1 MLNKLTIEDFE
12 NSAGRVQDIVLSYQT
27 FGQALELAPVVLV
40 NHALTGNSEV
50 CGEVGWWKELIG
62 DWKAIDTR
70 KFCILAFN
78 IPGNGFSEKEENL
91 LHNYEE
97 FSLRDMAELQARAL
111 QKLGIP
117 KLFAIVGGSI
127 GGALAWELAA
137 LKPALAENV
146 IPIATDFKTT
156 DWVLAHCKVQDQ
168 ILRNSSTPVFDA
180 RMHAM
185 TFYRSPQSFTQKF
198 HRARN
203 ENTSEF
209 QVQSW
214 LSHHGK
220 KLENRFQLAAY
231 KLMNHLLTTIDISRG
246 TGKYIE
252 AARKIEGDIHIIP
265 VNSDWFFL
273 AEENWEAYVNLSLVK
288 ENVSIHEI
296 KSNHGHDAFLIE
308 NRQLASILRPI
319 FNLKNQK
326 NETIKHR
333 TLWSR

>member
-1 MLNKLTIEDFE
+1 MLNKLIIEDFE
-12 NSAGRVQDIVLSYQT
+12 NSAGRVQDINLSYQT
-27 FGQALELAPVVLV
+27 FGQPLELGPVVLV

-50 CGEVGWWKELIG
+50 CGETGWWKELIG
-62 DWKAIDTR
+62 DWKSIDTR
-70 KFCILAFN
+70 KFSVLAFN

-91 LHNYEE
+91 LHNYQE
-97 FSLRDMAELQARAL
+97 FTLHDIARLQARAL
-111 QKLGIP
+111 DKLGIE

-137 LKPALAENV
+137 LKPALAENIV
-146 IPIATDFKTT
+146 PIATDYKTT

-168 ILRNSSTPVFDA
+168 ILRNSSTPVYDA

-198 HRARN
+198 QRKKN
-203 ENTSEF
+203 ENTTEF
-209 QVQSW
+209 QIQSW

-220 KLENRFQLAAY
+220 KLETRFQLAAY

-246 TGKYIE
+246 SGKYIE
-252 AARKIEGDIHIIP
+252 AARKIEGNIHIIP
-265 VNSDWFFL
+265 VSSDWFFL

-296 KSNHGHDAFLIE
+296 KSIHGHDAFLME
-308 NRQLASILRPI
+308 NRQLSSILRPI
-319 FNLKNQK
+319 FNLKNHK
-326 NETIKHR
+326 NETNKHR
-333 TLWSR
+333 ALWSR